1 MSVDLKTLG
10 LSAEAVSRRVL
21 SIGGSDANILMSG
34 DPQAVLAL
42 WEAKTGRRAPDD
54 LSGVLPVVM
63 GSFTEPLNLAWFEK
77 QTGLA
82 VEDSGV
88 ALIHPQ
94 DAWRTATLDGV
105 IRQPRGHEVVAI
117 WEAKHVGS
125 FWKDDAILAKYQP
138 QLHHNMAVAGATKA
152 HLSVFKGNAD
162 WLHFEV
168 GYDAAYGAA
177 VRKAEWA
184 FWMAVQADEPPTPY
198 DAPPPPAADA
208 MREIDMTGNNA
219 WSAFAAD
226 WLAHAA
232 AAKTF
237 EKAAKEL
244 KALIEPDVKL
254 AHGHGIA
261 CSRSKA
267 GALTIKESK

>member
-1 MSVDLKTLG
+1 MNADLKSLG

-42 WEAKTGRRAPDD
+42 WEAKTGRRDPED

-63 GSFTEPLNLAWFEK
+63 GQFTEPLNAAWFEK
-77 QTGLA
+77 QTGL
-82 VEDSGV
+82 VIERRGE
-88 ALIHPQ
+88 ALAHPE
-94 DAWRTATLDGV
+94 DAWRTATLDGA
-105 IRQPRGHEVVAI
+105 VAGAV

-138 QLHHNMAVAGATKA
+138 QLHHNMAVAGLGKA

-168 GYDAAYGAA
+168 SLDPAYAAV
-177 VRKAEWA
+177 VRKAEWS
-184 FWMAVQADEPPTPY
+184 FWLAVQADEPPVPY

-208 MREIDMTGNNA
+208 MREVDMTGNNA

-226 WLAHAA
+226 WIQHAA

-237 EKAAKEL
+237 EKAAKEI
-244 KALIEPDVKL
+244 KALVEADVKL
-254 AHGHGIA
+254 ATGHGIA
-261 CSRSKA
+261 CSRNKA
-267 GALTIKESK
+267 GALSIKEMRP

>member
-1 MSVDLKTLG
+1 VNADLKSLG
-10 LSAEAVSRRVL
+10 LSAEAISRRVL

-42 WEAKTGRRAPDD
+42 WETKTGRRAPDD

-63 GSFTEPLNLAWFEK
+63 GSFTEPLNAAWFEK
-77 QTGLA
+77 QTGLVITRRGEA
-82 VEDSGV
+82 LAHPEDT
-88 ALIHPQ
+88 
-94 DAWRTATLDGV
+94 WRTATLDGA
-105 IRQPRGHEVVAI
+105 VAGAV
-117 WEAKHVGS
+117 WEAKHVGA

-138 QLHHNMAVAGATKA
+138 QLHHNMAVAGASRA
-152 HLSVFKGNAD
+152 HLSIFKGNAD

-168 GYDAAYGAA
+168 GYDPAYGAA
-177 VRKAEWA
+177 VRKAEWS

-208 MREIDMTGNNA
+208 MREVDMTGSNA
-219 WSAFAAD
+219 WAQFAAD
-226 WLAHAA
+226 WLETKTHA
-232 AAKTF
+232 KRF
-237 EKAAKEL
+237 ETATKEI

-267 GALTIKESK
+267 GALSIKEAKP